1 MLFDKIDVRL
11 GDRMIEQIMN
21 NYYFQNLLY
30 IVIIVLIALWTI
42 NNIKTKDNIRINKYL
57 NIKNI
62 NIVVLFKYLFLSF
75 IIRIILERLLIYIP
89 ITITSVRIPLNILE
103 IIVESITTC
112 IFAPIFEEII
122 FRFWMY
128 KKINKKFNICISII
142 LTSIIFAILHGYRYD
157 GLIILSGISL
167 IWNYSFYKHENL
179 IYPILLH
186 SIHNLYAVSNK
197 IFDYNKYWYI
207 LLIVNIIGYIFIKT
221 KEQKK

>member
-103 IIVESITTC
+103 IIVELITTC

-167 IWNYSFYKHENL
+167 IWNYAFYKHENL

>member
-1 MLFDKIDVRL
+1 MLYDKIDVRL

-89 ITITSVRIPLNILE
+89 ITTTSVRIPLNILE
-103 IIVESITTC
+103 IIVELITTC

-128 KKINKKFNICISII
+128 KRINKKFSICISII

-157 GLIILSGISL
+157 GLIILSGVSL
-167 IWNYSFYKHENL
+167 IWNYAFYKHENL

-197 IFDYNKYWYI
+197 IFDYNEYWYI

>member
-167 IWNYSFYKHENL
+167 IWNYAFYKRENL

-186 SIHNLYAVSNK
+186 SIHNIYAVSNK

>member
-42 NNIKTKDNIRINKYL
+42 NSIKTKDNIRINKYL

-89 ITITSVRIPLNILE
+89 IAITSVRIPLNILE
-103 IIVESITTC
+103 IIVELITTC

-167 IWNYSFYKHENL
+167 IWNYAFYKHENL

-186 SIHNLYAVSNK
+186 SIHNIYAVSNK

>member
-167 IWNYSFYKHENL
+167 IWNYAFYKHENL